1 MSVKISGNNIYF
13 FFLFEV
19 KPTTIESLSLYIK
32 DKKKKDRPTKKL
44 MRIIDLYS
52 YSFIL
57 ISFCSFLLL
66 SVVYLCAIVS
76 DNHR

>member
-32 DKKKKDRPTKKL
+32 DKKKKRPTDKEV
-44 MRIIDLYS
+44 D
-52 YSFIL
+52 
-57 ISFCSFLLL
+57 
-66 SVVYLCAIVS
+66 AH
-76 DNHR
+76 N